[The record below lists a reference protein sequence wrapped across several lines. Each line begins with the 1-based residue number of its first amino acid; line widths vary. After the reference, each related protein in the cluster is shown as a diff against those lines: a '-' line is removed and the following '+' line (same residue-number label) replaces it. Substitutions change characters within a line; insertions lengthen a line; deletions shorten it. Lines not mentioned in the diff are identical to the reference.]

1 MVLGWV
7 HNDYVFSLS
16 CIDPGVTPRG
26 TQSNVGL
33 FFLSL
38 LFTPMSFE
46 SLAESLGQLG
56 DKFGDLHKQMED
68 LNDVNDSLIRF
79 NKAFGAFLFGM
90 QATSTSL
97 EWPEVIPPSRPP
109 QSL

>member
-1 MVLGWV
+1 M
-7 HNDYVFSLS
+7 H
-16 CIDPGVTPRG
+16 PGVTSRG
-26 TQSNVGL
+26 TQSIVGL
-33 FFLSL
+33 FLFLPL
-38 LFTPMSFE
+38 IFIFMSFE

-68 LNDVNDSLIRF
+68 LNDVNNSLIRF

-97 EWPEVIPPSRPP
+97 EWPEVLSPSHDKQNRYRLTRP
-109 QSL
+109 LFI